1 MQTEQSNPAVNF
13 TRAKIMI
20 VDDDPE
26 LRMALKMRL
35 RANQYETVSATD
47 GYSAIALAQKER
59 PNLIILDLGLPA
71 GNGYSVLKRLQES
84 DALSSIPV
92 IVLTARDPLGQRVSQ
107 PGCGRHRLLPETR
120 GQQRTARSDT
130 REPAVGLALAAKAAV
145 VGVCRAGAL
154 ARLVRSAIPPIVRSC
169 PSSTPMA
176 YSPAQSHS
184 SQA

>member
-1 MQTEQSNPAVNF
+1 MQTEPMDAAVSF

-35 RANQYETVSATD
+35 RANQYETVSACD

-92 IVLTARDPLGQRVSQ
+92 IVLTARDPLGNESRSFDAGATAFFQKPVDNNELLEVIRVSLQ
-107 PGCGRHRLLPETR
+107 SASPWAQRL
-120 GQQRTARSDT
+120 
-130 REPAVGLALAAKAAV
+130 
-145 VGVCRAGAL
+145 
-154 ARLVRSAIPPIVRSC
+154 
-169 PSSTPMA
+169 PS
-176 YSPAQSHS
+176 
-184 SQA
+184 

>member
-92 IVLTARDPLGQRVSQ
+92 IVLTARDPLGNESRSLDAGATAFFQKPVDNNELLEVIRVSLQ
-107 PGCGRHRLLPETR
+107 SASPWPQRL
-120 GQQRTARSDT
+120 
-130 REPAVGLALAAKAAV
+130 
-145 VGVCRAGAL
+145 
-154 ARLVRSAIPPIVRSC
+154 
-169 PSSTPMA
+169 PS
-176 YSPAQSHS
+176 
-184 SQA
+184 

>member
-1 MQTEQSNPAVNF
+1 MQIEQSNPAVNF

-35 RANQYETVSATD
+35 RANQYETVSACD

-92 IVLTARDPLGQRVSQ
+92 IVLTARDPLGNESRSLDAGATAFFQKPVDNNELLEVIRVSLQ
-107 PGCGRHRLLPETR
+107 SASPWAQRL
-120 GQQRTARSDT
+120 
-130 REPAVGLALAAKAAV
+130 
-145 VGVCRAGAL
+145 
-154 ARLVRSAIPPIVRSC
+154 
-169 PSSTPMA
+169 PS
-176 YSPAQSHS
+176 
-184 SQA
+184 

>member
-1 MQTEQSNPAVNF
+1 MQLQTDRRSSDLNLG
-13 TRAKIMI
+13 RAKIMI

-35 RANQYETVSATD
+35 RANQYETVSACD

-92 IVLTARDPLGQRVSQ
+92 IVLTARDPLGN
-107 PGCGRHRLLPETR
+107 EE
-120 GQQRTARSDT
+120 RTLD
-130 REPAVGLALAAKAAV
+130 
-145 VGVCRAGAL
+145 AGA
-154 ARLVRSAIPPIVRSC
+154 
-169 PSSTPMA
+169 
-176 YSPAQSHS
+176 
-184 SQA
+184 

>member
-1 MQTEQSNPAVNF
+1 MQTEQMDAAVNF

-35 RANQYETVSATD
+35 RANQYETVSACD

-71 GNGYSVLKRLQES
+71 GNGYSVLKRLQEN

-92 IVLTARDPLGQRVSQ
+92 IVLTARDPLGNEARSLDAGAAAFFQKPVDNNELLEVIRVSLQ
-107 PGCGRHRLLPETR
+107 SASPWTQRL
-120 GQQRTARSDT
+120 
-130 REPAVGLALAAKAAV
+130 
-145 VGVCRAGAL
+145 
-154 ARLVRSAIPPIVRSC
+154 
-169 PSSTPMA
+169 PS
-176 YSPAQSHS
+176 
-184 SQA
+184 

>member
-1 MQTEQSNPAVNF
+1 MQTEPMDAAVSF

-35 RANQYETVSATD
+35 RANQYETVSACD

-92 IVLTARDPLGQRVSQ
+92 IVLTARDPLGNESRSLDAGAAAFFQKPVDNNELLEVIRVSLQ
-107 PGCGRHRLLPETR
+107 SASPWTQRL
-120 GQQRTARSDT
+120 
-130 REPAVGLALAAKAAV
+130 
-145 VGVCRAGAL
+145 
-154 ARLVRSAIPPIVRSC
+154 
-169 PSSTPMA
+169 PS
-176 YSPAQSHS
+176 
-184 SQA
+184 